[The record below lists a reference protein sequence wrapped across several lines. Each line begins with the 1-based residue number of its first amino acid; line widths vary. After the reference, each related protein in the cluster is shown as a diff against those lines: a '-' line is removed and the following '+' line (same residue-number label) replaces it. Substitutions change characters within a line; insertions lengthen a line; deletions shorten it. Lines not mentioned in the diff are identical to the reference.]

1 MMHVFIRLLTN
12 LLRQHS
18 LVAVSPQRLR
28 FGSEHD
34 QQATNRKSLQLCR
47 ESVLIAPSKTKTAA

>member
-18 LVAVSPQRLR
+18 LVVLSLQRLR
-28 FGSEHD
+28 FGSEQD

-47 ESVLIAPSKTKTAA
+47 EPVLIAPSKTKTAA